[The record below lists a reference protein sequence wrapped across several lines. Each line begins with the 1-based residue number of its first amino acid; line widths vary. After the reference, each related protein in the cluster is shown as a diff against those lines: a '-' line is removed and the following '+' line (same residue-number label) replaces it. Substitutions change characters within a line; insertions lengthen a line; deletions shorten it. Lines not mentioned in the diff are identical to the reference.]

1 MSFVNIVEKQTFKH
15 TTLNEHKYLDAGII
29 TFLDYTYT
37 WFYTPW
43 QPNNQSVIKLD
54 NQTVITITTTQPIK
68 HDTMCYVT
76 ILSPEMLTI
85 NSSQIM
91 PYLVHKVY

>member
-1 MSFVNIVEKQTFKH
+1 MV
-15 TTLNEHKYLDAGII
+15 L
-29 TFLDYTYT
+29 YTMAT
-37 WFYTPW
+37 
-43 QPNNQSVIKLD
+43 NQSVIKLD

-68 HDTMCYVT
+68 QDTMCYVT